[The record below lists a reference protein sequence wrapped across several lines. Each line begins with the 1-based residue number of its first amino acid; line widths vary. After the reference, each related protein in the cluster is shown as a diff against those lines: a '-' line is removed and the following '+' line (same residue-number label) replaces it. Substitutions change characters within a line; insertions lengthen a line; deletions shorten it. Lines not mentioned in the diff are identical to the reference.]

1 MGKLIYSAHTSVDG
15 YTVDSSGRFDFTA
28 PDDEVHEFVNN
39 LEREVGTY
47 LLGRRMYETL
57 SVWDSMDIT
66 VEPRVV
72 QDFATGWRRANKI
85 VYSRGLHSVGTRLTR
100 IEREFVPDEVR
111 AIKESTAQNLEIGGA
126 MLAGEA
132 FRAGLID
139 ELHLFLSPVIVG
151 GGTRALPDDVRLD
164 LELLGET
171 HFTGGV
177 TYLRYA
183 CRIEPVDPERLDR
196 R

>member
-72 QDFATGWRRANKI
+72 QDFATGWRRASKI

-171 HFTGGV
+171 RFTGGV

-183 CRIEPVDPERLDR
+183 CRIEAVDPERLDR